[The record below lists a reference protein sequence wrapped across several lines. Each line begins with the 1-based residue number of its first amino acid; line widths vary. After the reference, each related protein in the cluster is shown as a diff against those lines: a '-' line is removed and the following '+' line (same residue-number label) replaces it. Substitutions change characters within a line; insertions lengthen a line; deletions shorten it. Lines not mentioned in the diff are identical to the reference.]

1 MKYYVAPLEGITG
14 YVFRNVHH
22 RFFPGTDKYFIPFI
36 EPKPDS
42 KKIFTG
48 REKNDVLPE
57 HNQGMYVVPQ
67 ILTNKWEHFL
77 WTAEKLKEL
86 GYEEVNL
93 NLGCPS
99 RTVVSKNRGSGFLT
113 FPDEVNQMLY
123 QIFEKLD
130 MRISVKT
137 RLGKEDAEE
146 FIRLM
151 EIYNQYPMEEL
162 IIHPRTQK
170 QLYRG
175 MPDYGAF
182 EEALR
187 CAKMPVCFNGDLVL
201 GKDLAQIQEK
211 FPGIQS
217 VMLGRGILRN
227 PGLIQ
232 EGQNGVRVTREVL
245 KAYHD
250 GMLVEYQKE
259 LSGEVHVL
267 HKMKELWCYMLD
279 FFEHTEKEKKAV
291 MKAKKIREYTA
302 AATVILEQREMR
314 FDQGGKWTFRYSQGE

>member
-22 RFFPGTDKYFIPFI
+22 RYFPGVDKYFIPFI
-36 EPKPDS
+36 EPKPSS

-48 REKNDVLPE
+48 REKNDTLPE
-57 HNQGMYVVPQ
+57 HNQGLTVVPQ
-67 ILTNKWEHFL
+67 ILTNKWEDFL
-77 WTAEKLKEL
+77 WTANRLKDL

-99 RTVVSKNRGSGFLT
+99 RTVVSKNRGSGFLA
-113 FPDEVNQMLY
+113 FPEEVDAMLDH
-123 QIFEKLD
+123 IFGKLD
-130 MRISVKT
+130 MKISVKT
-137 RLGKEDAEE
+137 RLGKETAEE
-146 FIRLM
+146 FERLM

-175 MPDYGAF
+175 RPDYEAFGA
-182 EEALR
+182 ALQT
-187 CAKMPVCFNGDLVL
+187 AKMPVCFNGDLVL
-201 GKDLAQIQEK
+201 GRDFAWITEQ

-217 VMLGRGILRN
+217 LMIGRGVLRN

-232 EGQNGVRVTREVL
+232 EAQTGQKTERAVL
-245 KAYHD
+245 KVYHD
-250 GMLVEYQKE
+250 GMMEAYRAE

-267 HKMKELWCYMLD
+267 HKMKELWCYMID
-279 FFEHTEKEKKAV
+279 FFVYTEKEKKALN
-291 MKAKKIREYTA
+291 KAKKISDFLPTA
-302 AATVILEQREMR
+302 HQILEQSQMR
-314 FDQGGKWTFRYSQGE
+314 FEEGGKWTFRYSMEE